1 MSHVLIVDDDA
12 NTREALAAIA
22 VQEGFTTAL
31 AGSVAEARIQLVRQ
45 RPDVV
50 LMDLRLPDGSG
61 IDILEDLDDRSS
73 IETILITGHASVESA
88 VEALRLGASDYLTKP
103 VNLQRLKAVL
113 SRVPKSGE
121 LRAEIGALREELRRM
136 GHFGRLVGRSA
147 RMQDVYD
154 KIARVAPTEATVL
167 LLGES
172 GTGKEIV
179 ARTIHELSRRR
190 RQPFLA
196 INCGAISANLIEN
209 EMFGHE
215 RGSYTGAD
223 RQHKGYFEQ
232 ANGGTLFLDEIT
244 EMPLELQVRLLRVL
258 ETGQLMRIGTARA
271 IETDVRIIAATNRDP
286 REAVRQGKLREDLYH
301 RLNVFPLEMAPLR
314 ARGEDIELIA
324 THFLDEMNEAC
335 GTRKKFAPGA
345 LARMKQYPWPGNVRE
360 LKNYIHRVYI
370 MAGEEGLEGP
380 TLDTETALD
389 HSLPGST
396 GPAITVPLG
405 TPLSVAAREL
415 ILSTLEHCGGE
426 RKRTA
431 EMLGICTKTLY
442 NRLREYGIR
451 EEHHVQHPRSG
462 IAETARGMGDA
473 TRAS

>member
-12 NTREALAAIA
+12 NTRQALAALA
-22 VQEGFTTAL
+22 AQEGFTTAM
-31 AGSVAEARIQLVRQ
+31 AGSIAEARIQLVRQ

-50 LMDLRLPDGSG
+50 IMDLRLPDGTG
-61 IDILEDLDDRSS
+61 IELFEDLEDRSS
-73 IETILITGHASVESA
+73 IETILITGHASVETA

-103 VNLQRLKAVL
+103 INLQRLKAVL
-113 SRVPKSGE
+113 SRVPHSGE
-121 LRAEIGALREELRRM
+121 LRAEIGELRDELRRL
-136 GHFGRLVGRSA
+136 GRFGRLVGRSVP
-147 RMQDVYD
+147 MQAVYD

-167 LLGES
+167 LMGES

-190 RQPFLA
+190 KRPFLA
-196 INCGAISANLIEN
+196 INCGAISPNLIEN

-232 ANGGTLFLDEIT
+232 ADGGTLFLDEIS

-258 ETGQLMRIGTARA
+258 ETGTLMRIGTSRTV
-271 IETDVRIIAATNRDP
+271 ETDVRIIAATNRDP
-286 REAVRQGKLREDLYH
+286 REAVRAGKLRDDLYH

-314 ARGEDIELIA
+314 ERSGDIELIA
-324 THFLDEMNEAC
+324 EHFLAEMNEAC
-335 GTRKKFAPGA
+335 GTRKTFAPGA
-345 LARMKQYPWPGNVRE
+345 IARMEQFPWPGNVRE
-360 LKNYIHRVYI
+360 LKNYIHRVFI
-370 MAGEEGLEGP
+370 MAGDEGIPGPELEP
-380 TLDTETALD
+380 AT
-389 HSLPGST
+389 T
-396 GPAITVPLG
+396 GARAGAPAAAPSPAAPAITVPLG

-415 ILSTLEHCGGE
+415 ILSTLQHCGGE

-451 EEHHVQHPRSG
+451 EETNR
-462 IAETARGMGDA
+462 AMGDQP
-473 TRAS
+473 RVS

>member
-1 MSHVLIVDDDA
+1 MSHVLIVDDDP
-12 NTREALAAIA
+12 NTREALAALST
-22 VQEGFTTAL
+22 QEGFTTAV

-61 IDILEDLDDRSS
+61 IDLFEDLEDRSS

-103 VNLQRLKAVL
+103 INLPRLKAVL
-113 SRVPKSGE
+113 SRVPRSGE
-121 LRAEIGALREELRRM
+121 LRAEIGHLRDELRRM
-136 GHFGRLVGRSA
+136 GRFGRLVGRSPA
-147 RMQDVYD
+147 MQDVYD
-154 KIARVAPTEATVL
+154 KLARVAPTEATVIL
-167 LLGES
+167 MGES

-190 RQPFLA
+190 KQAFLA
-196 INCGAISANLIEN
+196 INCGAISPTLIEN

-258 ETGQLMRIGTARA
+258 ETGTLMRIGTSRS
-271 IETDVRIIAATNRDP
+271 IDTDVRIIAATNRDP
-286 REAVRQGKLREDLYH
+286 REAVRAGKLREDLYH
-301 RLNVFPLEMAPLR
+301 RLNVFPIDMPPLR
-314 ARGEDIELIA
+314 ERGEDIELIA
-324 THFLDEMNEAC
+324 EHFLEEMNEAC

-345 LARMKQYPWPGNVRE
+345 MLRIRQHPWPGNVRE
-360 LKNYIHRVYI
+360 LKNYIHRVFI
-370 MAGEEGLEGP
+370 MAGDEGLQGP
-380 TLDTETALD
+380 ELAADTLASVRPLNGGSA
-389 HSLPGST
+389 SLSATPS

-415 ILSTLEHCGGE
+415 ILSTLQHCGGE

-451 EEHHVQHPRSG
+451 EDPNR
-462 IAETARGMGDA
+462 AMGDQQQ
-473 TRAS
+473 AS

>member
-12 NTREALAAIA
+12 NTREALAALA
-22 VQEGFTTAL
+22 SHEGFTVAT
-31 AGSVAEARIQLVRQ
+31 AGSLAEARIQLVRQ

-50 LMDLRLPDGSG
+50 LMDLKLPDGSG
-61 IDILEDLDDRSS
+61 MDLFDDLEDRNN

-88 VEALRLGASDYLTKP
+88 IEALRLGASDYLTKP
-103 VNLQRLKAVL
+103 VNFQRLKAVL
-113 SRVPKSGE
+113 ARVPKSGE
-121 LRAEIGALREELRRM
+121 LRAEIGALRDELRRL
-136 GHFGRLVGRSA
+136 GRFGRLVGRSPA
-147 RMQDVYD
+147 MQEVYD

-244 EMPLELQVRLLRVL
+244 EMQMELQVRLLRVL
-258 ETGQLMRIGTARA
+258 ETGTLMRIGTSRV

-286 REAVRQGKLREDLYH
+286 REAVRAGKLRDDLYH

-314 ARGEDIELIA
+314 ERGDDIELIA
-324 THFLDEMNEAC
+324 EYFLAEMNEAC

-345 LARMKQYPWPGNVRE
+345 LALMRQYPWPGNVRE
-360 LKNYIHRVYI
+360 LRNYIHRVFI
-370 MAGEEGLEGP
+370 MAGDQGLEGP
-380 TLDTETALD
+380 TPDNGVSSSRFA
-389 HSLPGST
+389 SPLPAGVAAPVPASNG

-451 EEHHVQHPRSG
+451 E
-462 IAETARGMGDA
+462 
-473 TRAS
+473 AS

>member
-1 MSHVLIVDDDA
+1 MSHALIVDDDT
-12 NTREALAAIA
+12 NTREALAELAK
-22 VQEGFTTAL
+22 VEGFTTAL
-31 AGSVAEARIQLVRQ
+31 AGSIAEARMHLVRQ

-61 IDILEDLDDRSS
+61 MELFEDLEDRTS

-88 VEALRLGASDYLTKP
+88 VDALRLGASDYLTKP

-121 LRAEIGALREELRRM
+121 LRAEIGQLREELRRM
-136 GHFGRLVGRSA
+136 GHFGRLVGRSTS
-147 RMQDVYD
+147 MQGVYD
-154 KIARVAPTEATVL
+154 KVARVAPTEATVL
-167 LLGES
+167 VVGES

-179 ARTIHELSRRR
+179 ARTIHDLSRRR
-190 RQPFLA
+190 KNPFLA
-196 INCGAISANLIEN
+196 INCGAISPNLIEN

-223 RQHKGYFEQ
+223 RMHRGYFEQ
-232 ANGGTLFLDEIT
+232 ASGGTLFLDEIA

-258 ETGQLMRIGTARA
+258 ETGTLMRIGTSRT

-286 REAVRQGKLREDLYH
+286 RDAVRAGKLREDLYH
-301 RLNVFPLEMAPLR
+301 RLNVFPLEIAPLR
-314 ARGEDIELIA
+314 ERGEDIELIA
-324 THFLDEMNEAC
+324 HHFLDELNEAC
-335 GTRKKFAPGA
+335 GTRKRFAPGA
-345 LARMKQYPWPGNVRE
+345 LARMRQYSWPGNVRE

-370 MAGEEGLEGP
+370 MAGDEGLEGP
-380 TLDTETALD
+380 TTMDANIELQK
-389 HSLPGST
+389 PN

-442 NRLREYGIR
+442 NRLREYGVR
-451 EEHHVQHPRSG
+451 EEH
-462 IAETARGMGDA
+462 RGVV
-473 TRAS
+473 RAP